1 MNYVQ
6 QYINKI
12 RSGEINVGIKVRQLY
27 FGIIEPIIKDEHPLY
42 YFDEAK
48 GGKFIEFAERFCK
61 QSKGEWSGKLLKLLL
76 FQKAK
81 YQCIFGILRRDN
93 GQRRFKEIFD
103 VRARKNLKSTEHSA
117 LGLYLVMEEP
127 GAEIYVAATV
137 ANQARRIW
145 NDSQSMIDQSK
156 ALQSI
161 YQYKVFPR
169 PIIYTNV
176 RGIRSEY
183 MVLSKNVKT
192 FDGLN
197 ASAAII
203 DEVHELPR
211 AIYDILKQSMSIR
224 QDPLMSMI
232 TTAGFVREGLFDDT
246 YSYCSKI
253 LDKTIEADEIF
264 PLIYELDNADE
275 MYDEKCW
282 IKANPAIDIVK
293 SREQLRTSVE
303 RTKEDPNFANTV
315 KVKDFN
321 IIGMQNKTWLP
332 FEVLN
337 NEEVYTEDQ
346 LKKFDNTIVLGGF
359 DLSRIGDITAFTTLL
374 FDKDKGKIIAKTMY
388 WVASRFLE
396 VQLQNTRVPYNSW
409 VDRGLIRVS
418 GKDKIDYHDI
428 ANYVV
433 ANFKQHGWTYLY
445 INYDSWSAEY
455 LVQELASMGYAR
467 DYCLKATRQGFQT
480 LSIPMQVMESHLKD
494 KTLVYQN
501 NPVTKWMLSNIE
513 LVQDRN
519 GNYMPKKS
527 DDKQGRKIDGP
538 ATLLNCYVSLCENM
552 DYYMKY

>member
-1 MNYVQ
+1 MNYIQ
-6 QYINKI
+6 QYIGKI
-12 RSGEINVGIKVRQLY
+12 RAGEINVGVKVRQLY

-203 DEVHELPR
+203 D
-211 AIYDILKQSMSIR
+211 
-224 QDPLMSMI
+224 
-232 TTAGFVREGLFDDT
+232 
-246 YSYCSKI
+246 
-253 LDKTIEADEIF
+253 
-264 PLIYELDNADE
+264 
-275 MYDEKCW
+275 
-282 IKANPAIDIVK
+282 
-293 SREQLRTSVE
+293 
-303 RTKEDPNFANTV
+303 
-315 KVKDFN
+315 
-321 IIGMQNKTWLP
+321 
-332 FEVLN
+332 
-337 NEEVYTEDQ
+337 
-346 LKKFDNTIVLGGF
+346 
-359 DLSRIGDITAFTTLL
+359 
-374 FDKDKGKIIAKTMY
+374 
-388 WVASRFLE
+388 
-396 VQLQNTRVPYNSW
+396 
-409 VDRGLIRVS
+409 
-418 GKDKIDYHDI
+418 
-428 ANYVV
+428 
-433 ANFKQHGWTYLY
+433 
-445 INYDSWSAEY
+445 
-455 LVQELASMGYAR
+455 
-467 DYCLKATRQGFQT
+467 
-480 LSIPMQVMESHLKD
+480 
-494 KTLVYQN
+494 
-501 NPVTKWMLSNIE
+501 
-513 LVQDRN
+513 
-519 GNYMPKKS
+519 
-527 DDKQGRKIDGP
+527 
-538 ATLLNCYVSLCENM
+538 
-552 DYYMKY
+552 